1 MSDFIPKKD
10 AKLVGWAIN
19 YKTILAEK
27 AAELGITPEQVAAQK
42 LLCDNTINAIGAAVA
57 AKGTYESAITHK
69 NQTVTTDITSVRDF
83 VKDIKRSPTYTEA
96 IGNQLGIVGTPTTM
110 DNNSYKSSL
119 KPDVH
124 PGYVAL
130 KFTKKGAEGINLY
143 ARKSGEVDWQK
154 LGFYAHSPCIDA
166 RPLAVAAQAENREY
180 MCIGVAK
187 DHEIGLQ
194 SDIVSVAFAG

>member
-19 YKTILAEK
+19 YKTGFAER
-27 AAELGITPEQVAAQK
+27 AVELGFTPEQVAAQN
-42 LLCDNTINAIGAAVA
+42 LLCDNTVSAIGAAVT
-57 AKGTYESAITHK
+57 AKGLYESAITHK
-69 NQTVTTDITSVRDF
+69 NQTVTTNITSVRDF
-83 VKDIKRSPTYTEA
+83 VKDIKRSPNYTEA
-96 IGNQLGIVGTPTTM
+96 IGNQLGIVGTPTTL
-110 DNNSYKSSL
+110 DYNSYKSSL
-119 KPDVH
+119 KTEVH

-143 ARKSGEVDWQK
+143 ARKNGDVDWQK

-166 RPLAVAAQAENREY
+166 RPLAVSAQAENREY
-180 MCIGVAK
+180 MCIGVVK